1 MTQEIESVKPALS
14 VILDDGDFIINSTGA
29 IGKAMAQSVLPM
41 LSSAKRVTIITDGE
55 MRVMKRNGP
64 GAESVGQPSATP
76 TLDLVRRRY
85 EEAQANLLKATEDAL
100 APAPAPPD
108 IQDQFAADL
117 ESGATGEQAT
127 GEIPTP
133 TPGPSDPVIIPAK
146 RRDGTGTRRKP
157 QIFQDAA
164 APPAPEL
171 ALAEMDRLIAEAE
184 QAERDQAKI
193 AEDRRFQAQQAVQA
207 GQEPAVPTEPTEV
220 KAAPRKREPRNLATT
235 GRPCGRCAGAGQIVG
250 EAGFQGVC
258 PVCHGEGQVKTWDRS
273 LKVR

>member
-1 MTQEIESVKPALS
+1 MTQANEIESVKPALS
-14 VILDDGDFIINSTGA
+14 VVLDDGDFIINSTGA

-55 MRVMKRNGP
+55 MRVMKRQA
-64 GAESVGQPSATP
+64 GAGQPAQLPQTAAEYAAKQSAP
-76 TLDLVRRRY
+76 S
-85 EEAQANLLKATEDAL
+85 
-100 APAPAPPD
+100 APAPLD

-127 GEIPTP
+127 GESPTP
-133 TPGPSDPVIIPAK
+133 TPGPSDPVVIPAK
-146 RRDGTGTRRKP
+146 RRKP

-171 ALAEMDRLIAEAE
+171 ALAEMDRLLAEAE
-184 QAERDQAKI
+184 QAEKDQAKV
-193 AEDRRFQAQQAVQA
+193 AEDRRFQDQQAIQA
-207 GQEPAVPTEPTEV
+207 GQEPAVPAEPVEV

-250 EAGFQGVC
+250 ESGFQGAC

-273 LKVR
+273 LKIR

>member
-14 VILDDGDFIINSTGA
+14 VVLDDGDFIINSTGA
-29 IGKAMAQSVLPM
+29 IGKAMAQAILP
-41 LSSAKRVTIITDGE
+41 LAAAAKRVTVISDGE

-64 GAESVGQPSATP
+64 GAESDMA
-76 TLDLVRRRY
+76 
-85 EEAQANLLKATEDAL
+85 KAAKLAAGLPAL
-100 APAPAPPD
+100 ARAASAELAVALTGPD

-117 ESGATGEQAT
+117 ESGVTGEQAT
-127 GEIPTP
+127 GESPAP
-133 TPGPSDPVIIPAK
+133 TPGPSDPVVIPAK
-146 RRDGTGTRRKP
+146 RRKP

-171 ALAEMDRLIAEAE
+171 ALAEMDRLMEEAA

-193 AEDRRFQAQQAVQA
+193 AEDRRFQQQQAIQA
-207 GQEPAVPTEPTEV
+207 GAAQEPAAEPVET
-220 KAAPRKREPRNLATT
+220 KAAPRKREPRALATT

-250 EAGFQGVC
+250 EAGFQGAC

-273 LKVR
+273 LKIR

>member
-29 IGKAMAQSVLPM
+29 IGKAMAQAILP
-41 LSSAKRVTIITDGE
+41 LAAAAKRVTVISDGE

-64 GAESVGQPSATP
+64 GAESDLMAKGAASAERARKA
-76 TLDLVRRRY
+76 LVF
-85 EEAQANLLKATEDAL
+85 NED
-100 APAPAPPD
+100 PD

-127 GEIPTP
+127 GESPTP
-133 TPGPSDPVIIPAK
+133 TPGPSDPVVIPAK

-171 ALAEMDRLIAEAE
+171 ALAEMDRLLAEAE
-184 QAERDQAKI
+184 QAEKDQAKV
-193 AEDRRFQAQQAVQA
+193 AEDRRFQDQQAIQA
-207 GQEPAVPTEPTEV
+207 GQEPAVPAEPVEV

-250 EAGFQGVC
+250 EAGFQGAC
-258 PVCHGEGQVKTWDRS
+258 PVCHGEGQVMTWDRS
-273 LKVR
+273 LKNIR

>member
-14 VILDDGDFIINSTGA
+14 VVLDDGDFIINSTGA
-29 IGKAMAQSVLPM
+29 IGKAMAQAILP
-41 LSSAKRVTIITDGE
+41 LAAAAKRVTVISDGE

-64 GAESVGQPSATP
+64 GAESDLMAKAAKLAAGLPV
-76 TLDLVRRRY
+76 LVRAASAER
-85 EEAQANLLKATEDAL
+85 AGAIAG
-100 APAPAPPD
+100 PD

-127 GEIPTP
+127 GESPTP
-133 TPGPSDPVIIPAK
+133 TPGPSEPVVIPAK

-250 EAGFQGVC
+250 DAGFQGAC
-258 PVCHGEGQVKTWDRS
+258 PVCHGEGQVMTWDRS
-273 LKVR
+273 LKIR

>member
-1 MTQEIESVKPALS
+1 MADSIESVKPILT
-14 VILDDGDFIINSTGA
+14 VIDDEGDLIINSTGPR
-29 IGKAMAQSVLPM
+29 GKAMVQAVLALANSARKISVI
-41 LSSAKRVTIITDGE
+41 SDGD
-55 MRVMKRNGP
+55 MKVMKRQA
-64 GAESVGQPSATP
+64 GAGQPAQLPQTAAEYAAKQSAP
-76 TLDLVRRRY
+76 S
-85 EEAQANLLKATEDAL
+85 
-100 APAPAPPD
+100 APAPPD

-273 LKVR
+273 LKIR

>member
-14 VILDDGDFIINSTGA
+14 VVLDDGDFIINSTGA
-29 IGKAMAQSVLPM
+29 IGKAMAQAILP
-41 LSSAKRVTIITDGE
+41 LAAAAKRVTVISDGE

-64 GAESVGQPSATP
+64 GAESDLMAKGAASAE
-76 TLDLVRRRY
+76 RAR
-85 EEAQANLLKATEDAL
+85 KAL
-100 APAPAPPD
+100 AFNEDPD